1 MKYLIDFKN
10 NTSDLDIQSYLQ
22 NNNCTVIK
30 EWDNFDK
37 VFLVE
42 TTVLPPSVDIIER
55 VSEENSVSISPL
67 DIITVDPYYATHT
80 NPELNL
86 TVKVSDTKDWWKN
99 YSFISTEFN
108 NSTLTIN
115 RLGQHINVY
124 VMDSGI
130 ENDHDEFVDAKITN
144 LFSVTGE
151 FSDKNGHGTAI
162 ASVIVGK
169 TCGITDANL
178 KVVKIF
184 DPTHAT
190 LEHELLDALDAII
203 NDHEDNTFS
212 VLNCSWSIPKNDWV
226 ENKLRVLEDEGVFI
240 VAAAGNNG
248 TSIEDVTPA
257 SMMDAVTVGAYNES
271 LEPCN
276 FSNYTGTSSIS
287 VTGDAVNHGELDGW
301 APGENIYAAS
311 LNNTYNF
318 VAGTSIAAGISSAIL
333 ASNLTWATDS
343 SRQRMKTQ
351 ENVKVSTA
359 VVNSQRILFSR
370 DNLLD
375 LVDPKYANSKNLIAT
390 LNDKTYKGYSQIPP
404 DEFFVSVRAGQRKGL
419 VRLYNNLITQSIEF
433 VDPLPNNFELLP
445 DGRLYGSPTVEQ
457 GPTGDE
463 PYKLYNSTFKRTMN
477 DGTVENGTISIY
489 VLGENFDPTTLPSD
503 DPVQITLLG
512 TCTGF
517 PTVCQVAPSPVICSD
532 NCSLGGICCNPTGK
546 TGLDCQCDVGG
557 GGGCCFSAD
566 TLITMADYTTKP
578 IGSIQVGD
586 KILAYNPTTNSNEE
600 NEVEEIMIRVN
611 RDMYMFTLD
620 NSTTMVASDD
630 HPFYVVGKGYS
641 SLNPSLTQAGYSSLV
656 GKVSFIKKG
665 DELLRVDGTTV
676 KINSIQP
683 IDHPQKVYTFNSKL
697 KTSPNFYANGVLV
710 Y

>member
-10 NTSDLDIQSYLQ
+10 NTSDTDIQSYLQ

-42 TTVLPPSVDIIER
+42 TTTLPPSVDIIER
-55 VSEENSVSISPL
+55 ISEENNVVINPL
-67 DIITVDPYYATHT
+67 DIISVDPYYATHS
-80 NPELNL
+80 NPALNL
-86 TVKVSDTKDWWKN
+86 TIKVNDSKDWWKN
-99 YSFISTEFN
+99 YSYTTTEFT

-115 RLGQHINVY
+115 RLGQHVNVY

-130 ENDHDEFVDAKITN
+130 ENGHDEFVDANITN

-184 DPTHAT
+184 DPTHTT

-212 VLNCSWSIPKNDWV
+212 VLNCSWSIPKNEWV
-226 ENKLRVLEDEGVFI
+226 EHKLRVLEDEGVFI

-257 SMMDAVTVGAYNES
+257 SMIDAITVGAYNES

-276 FSNYTGTSSIS
+276 FSNYTGNSAIS
-287 VTGDAVNHGELDGW
+287 VTNDAVNHGELDGW

-318 VAGTSIAAGISSAIL
+318 VAGTSIATGISSAVL

-351 ENVKVSTA
+351 ESLRVSTA
-359 VVNSQRILFSR
+359 VVNSQKILFSR

-375 LVDPKYANSKNLIAT
+375 LADPKYANSKNSIAT
-390 LNDKTYKGYSQIPP
+390 LNDKTAKGYAQMPP
-404 DEFFVSVRAGQRKGL
+404 DEFFVSVRAGQRRGL

-433 VDPLPNNFELLP
+433 IDPLPNNFELLP
-445 DGRLYGSPTVEQ
+445 DGRLYGSPTAAQ
-457 GPTGDE
+457 GPTNGE
-463 PYKLYNSTFKRTMN
+463 PYKIYNSKFKRTLT
-477 DGTVENGTISIY
+477 DGHVEDVSIAIY
-489 VLGENFDPTTLPSD
+489 VLGENFDPTTLPSN

-512 TCTGF
+512 ICSGF
-517 PTVCQVAPSPVICSD
+517 PSVCQVAPSPTICSD
-532 NCSLGGICCNPTGK
+532 NCSLGGLCCNETGK
-546 TGLDCQCDVGG
+546 TGLDCQCDEGG
-557 GGGCCFSAD
+557 GGGCCFSSD
-566 TLITMADYTTKP
+566 TLITMADGTTKP
-578 IGSIQVGD
+578 IGDVQVGD
-586 KILAYNPTTNSNEE
+586 RILAFNPTTNSNEE
-600 NEVEEIMIRVN
+600 NEVEEIMIRVD
-611 RDMYMFTLD
+611 RDMYLFTLD
-620 NSTTMVASDD
+620 NSTTMIASDD
-630 HPFYVVGKGYS
+630 HPFFVIGKGYS
-641 SLNPSLTQAGYSSLV
+641 SLNPSLTQSGYSSLV

-665 DELLRVDGTTV
+665 DELLQVDGTPV
-676 KINSIQP
+676 KINSIEP
-683 IDHPQKVYTFNSKL
+683 IEHPQKVYTFNSKL